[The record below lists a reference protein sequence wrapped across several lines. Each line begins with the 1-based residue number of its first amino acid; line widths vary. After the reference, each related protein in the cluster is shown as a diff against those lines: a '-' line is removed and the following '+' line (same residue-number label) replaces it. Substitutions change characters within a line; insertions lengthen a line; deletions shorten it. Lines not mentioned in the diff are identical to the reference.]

1 LPTDK
6 LVKSKMGRVTRR
18 SGRSSTVTKRA
29 AVSPSRLRPAL
40 GLRPSGR
47 RTWRSNSLHAS
58 PEDKSCGVRLVL
70 AYREDPDIL
79 WCMPHRP
86 YVTLAFA
93 QSIDGRIAT
102 ITGESQWISG
112 EETLSLSQ
120 EIRAASDAILVG
132 VGTVIRDDPRLTCRL
147 PGSPSPLRVI
157 LDGRLRVP
165 LSSTILRTASEYPTV
180 VFTGRRPATLGRI
193 DRQQRSRCE
202 VAGPRF
208 VQSLPAAD
216 PTSISAPCW
225 TTSLPAECS
234 RSWSRVGPP

>member
-1 LPTDK
+1 
-6 LVKSKMGRVTRR
+6 
-18 SGRSSTVTKRA
+18 
-29 AVSPSRLRPAL
+29 
-40 GLRPSGR
+40 
-47 RTWRSNSLHAS
+47 
-58 PEDKSCGVRLVL
+58 
-70 AYREDPDIL
+70 
-79 WCMPHRP
+79 MPHRP

-180 VFTGRRPATLGRI
+180 VFTGRAETGDVGP
-193 DRQQRSRCE
+193 DRSTTAVALRGCGAEVRTVPSGGGSYLDLRAVLDDLASR
-202 VAGPRF
+202 G
-208 VQSLPAAD
+208 VQSIMVEGGSAVI
-216 PTSISAPCW
+216 TSFIRQRVVDRMVIVSAPVLIGRG
-225 TTSLPAECS
+225 TDAVGDLGVTALSDAV
-234 RSWSRVGPP
+234 RGKTVRVRQMGQDIVWEVEFERN